1 MKQLD
6 FTLSLIDK
14 LTRPLKQA
22 QASVTGFAEK
32 SQAAFGKIAVGGAG
46 LVGVGLSI
54 KGALGPAIE
63 ITDALNAAATKG
75 IDDSTLQK
83 VAGDALAFAA
93 KYGKSSVD
101 FITST
106 EAIRSQVGLL
116 TNQELPAFA
125 VATNTLAAATK
136 ASGAEAAEYMG
147 SMYNKFSSYAEKMG
161 RVNFAEQLAGKT
173 AYMVKAFGTNMGAIS
188 DLMEGARGVGA
199 NYGVGIDEQL
209 AVMGQL
215 ERTLGSEASSVY
227 ESFYQT
233 AQDGAKKLGM
243 SFVNTAGGMVSL
255 PEMLEK
261 LQARYGKSIEGNLK
275 AQAALDDAFGDSAVL
290 IKQLYGNVDLLKR
303 HITELGSNDGMK
315 RATEMAERM
324 ANPWERLTAIWYS
337 IRAAMGLTL
346 LPVLYPMINKMADAG
361 QTLVRWLKL
370 FPNLARAIGLAVLAF
385 LSLAAAGAI
394 ANLAIGVHMFLMLGL
409 RNLLGPV
416 AKLLGLNRLAMLAGG
431 AATAVFNRGLVM
443 LRAGLLAASIA
454 ARTGAVSFLLMS
466 WPIALLVAAIGAVV
480 AAVWMFWKPIKA
492 FVSGFIAGFKEA
504 AGALSPFAGAFDLV
518 KRAAAGVWDAIKTLF
533 GWFVNLLTP
542 VQSTAAE
549 LQAVTTAG
557 QLCGQIV
564 AGAIGLLLSPIELVI
579 KTVGH
584 LFDAF
589 GIVKQGWLD
598 VVAAFDPSSPI
609 ESFMTIGRVV
619 SGVFTKLW
627 GVFRSAFADTYNWI
641 IEKINMLPGVSI
653 DPMHVDVVPTVTE
666 PQGMVNV
673 PPVTVPAIDAG
684 ALPTGLATL
693 EGSSVLPA
701 AAQAAAVAPV
711 AVPQPAPALMP
722 AAGARKTL
730 IEDVSDPI
738 VVPRAM
744 QGTAA
749 TPAPAVPVVKVPQPP
764 AQQVQVLA
772 QVQTEKS
779 APPPPAPDKLLSG
792 GRLKGIGPGGI
803 NKEINNN
810 SRTITDN
817 RKNIENVHINV
828 KQGMTPEQL
837 MEWQELS

>member
-1 MKQLD
+1 
-6 FTLSLIDK
+6 
-14 LTRPLKQA
+14 
-22 QASVTGFAEK
+22 
-32 SQAAFGKIAVGGAG
+32 
-46 LVGVGLSI
+46 
-54 KGALGPAIE
+54 
-63 ITDALNAAATKG
+63 
-75 IDDSTLQK
+75 
-83 VAGDALAFAA
+83 
-93 KYGKSSVD
+93 
-101 FITST
+101 
-106 EAIRSQVGLL
+106 
-116 TNQELPAFA
+116 
-125 VATNTLAAATK
+125 
-136 ASGAEAAEYMG
+136 
-147 SMYNKFSSYAEKMG
+147 
-161 RVNFAEQLAGKT
+161 
-173 AYMVKAFGTNMGAIS
+173 
-188 DLMEGARGVGA
+188 
-199 NYGVGIDEQL
+199 
-209 AVMGQL
+209 
-215 ERTLGSEASSVY
+215 
-227 ESFYQT
+227 
-233 AQDGAKKLGM
+233 
-243 SFVNTAGGMVSL
+243 
-255 PEMLEK
+255 
-261 LQARYGKSIEGNLK
+261 
-275 AQAALDDAFGDSAVL
+275 
-290 IKQLYGNVDLLKR
+290 
-303 HITELGSNDGMK
+303 
-315 RATEMAERM
+315 
-324 ANPWERLTAIWYS
+324 
-337 IRAAMGLTL
+337 MGLTL
-346 LPVLYPMINKMADAG
+346 LPVLYPLINKMADAG

-589 GIVKQGWLD
+589 GIIKQGWLD

-641 IEKINMLPGVSI
+641 IDKINMLPGVSI

-693 EGSSVLPA
+693 EGSSALPA